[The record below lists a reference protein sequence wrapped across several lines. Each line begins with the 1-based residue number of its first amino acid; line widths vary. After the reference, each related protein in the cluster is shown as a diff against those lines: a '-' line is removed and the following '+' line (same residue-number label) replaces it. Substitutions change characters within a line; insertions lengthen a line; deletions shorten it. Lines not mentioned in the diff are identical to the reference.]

1 MRLGDYFEKKVKIV
15 FKDKDVL
22 EGEVFDYVYPEDNE
36 NNKESII
43 IKDSKSRYIEVYE
56 KEILSIEII

>member
-1 MRLGDYFEKKVKIV
+1 MKLVKYLDKNVKIV
-15 FKDKDVL
+15 FTDEDIL
-22 EGEVFDYVYPEDNE
+22 EGKVVDYVYPEDNE

-56 KEILSIEII
+56 KEILSIEVI